1 MQGEDKLAG
10 MLYDRRPKP
19 AFNQRMIMVR
29 FSPSSLLSTV
39 AALFLAAVVGI
50 VLAVSNERVTGLDWQ
65 VDENTVTVSGQVA
78 EAAELKNAHVMTV
91 ASSNV
96 YFNITPD
103 DLIPEPDV
111 LPKFAMVQEFMARQQ
126 RLADVLKAPVLTLIL
141 ANGDE
146 LNVPLR
152 NRHLSDL
159 PIDFWL
165 QIIAGFL
172 GLMITAGVWSY
183 KPQLLS
189 ARIFLISGVGFALL
203 CSTLAYY
210 STRELAIS
218 ELAFRIAHAGN
229 RLGMVLLTYGGSA
242 LLWHY
247 PSQLGK
253 FPFGRVTFVVA
264 LLAWT
269 NETMQWIDT
278 PFHSYFD
285 LFFICTTLSF
295 VNGMLQ
301 WRRSKDQPLERAALR
316 WLLLSFLISFSLIW
330 LLYVLPIVLTSAL
343 QLDLVV
349 ASYIVLCVFLGI
361 AVGISRYR
369 IFDLERWWLA
379 VWLWF
384 LSGMLVF
391 IVDIAL
397 ITLLD
402 IGVLSSLT
410 LTILIVGWL
419 YFPLRQRVLR
429 RFMGR
434 QSQPLKE
441 LLPNILSFMLT
452 PHTREKA
459 EEFWQSLLD
468 QAIRPIQQEI
478 DKQPSEQFAI
488 EDDGMVLRAPSI
500 DGQYSLE
507 LAGCDGGRR
516 LFSHSD
522 ISVLQQCYDLIRFGE
537 HQYML
542 REDATNRERERI
554 MRDLHDDVGAKLLTL
569 IHRVPDP
576 YADMARSALTTLR
589 ETIFSLGN
597 DNDRPLDEFM
607 ASLREECIDRC
618 EAANCELHWQV
629 PATGNC
635 KVTAHVQINLS
646 RVIRECMTNSLKHSQ
661 PKNIWITMS
670 LTDAFEIDMH
680 LEHDGP
686 AVPVQNWQANNGML
700 NMFRRMNELAGT
712 ITFDDREGQGV
723 DINLR
728 FPVPL

>member
-1 MQGEDKLAG
+1 
-10 MLYDRRPKP
+10 
-19 AFNQRMIMVR
+19 
-29 FSPSSLLSTV
+29 
-39 AALFLAAVVGI
+39 LAAVIGI
-50 VLAVSNERVTGLDWQ
+50 LLAVTFERVTGLEWQ
-65 VDENTVTVSGQVA
+65 TEGNVVTVSGQIA
-78 EAAELKNAHVMTV
+78 EGAQLSNAKIF
-91 ASSNV
+91 AIESSNG
-96 YFNITPD
+96 YFEITAD

-111 LPKFAMVQEFMARQQ
+111 LPKFEMVQQFMARQQ
-126 RLADVLKAPVLTLIL
+126 QLATLLKAPSATLIF

-146 LNVPLR
+146 VELPLR
-152 NRHLSDL
+152 NRQITDL
-159 PIDFWL
+159 PLDFWL

-183 KPQLLS
+183 RPSLMS
-189 ARIFLISGVGFALL
+189 ARIFMICGAGFALI
-203 CSTLAYY
+203 CSSLAYY
-210 STRELAIS
+210 STRELAIT
-218 ELAFRIAHAGN
+218 EMAFRISHAGN

-247 PSQLGK
+247 PSQLGR
-253 FPFGRVTFVVA
+253 FPFGRLTFLVA
-264 LLAWT
+264 FVFWL
-269 NETMQWIDT
+269 NETLQVFDS

-285 LFFICTTLSF
+285 VFFVCTTLS
-295 VNGMLQ
+295 VTNGILQ

-316 WLLLSFLISFSLIW
+316 WLLLSFLISFSAIW

-349 ASYIVLCVFLGI
+349 ASYMVLSVFLGI

-369 IFDLERWWLA
+369 IFDLEKWWLA

-384 LSGMLVF
+384 ISGMLVF
-391 IVDIAL
+391 VVDVTL

-402 IGVLSSLT
+402 FGLLSSLT

-419 YFPLRQRVLR
+419 YFPIRQRVLK

-441 LLPNILSFMLT
+441 LLPKILAFMLT

-459 EEFWQSLLD
+459 EEFWHSLVD
-468 QAIRPIQQEI
+468 QAIRPIQREM
-478 DKQPSEQFAI
+478 DNHPSLEFTI
-488 EDDGMVLRAPSI
+488 EDDGMVLRVPGIS
-500 DGQYSLE
+500 GQYSLE

-516 LFSHSD
+516 LFSKND
-522 ISVLQQCYDLIRFGE
+522 IAVLQQCFDLIRFGE
-537 HQYML
+537 HQYQL

-597 DNDRPLDEFM
+597 DNDQPLDDFM

-618 EAANCELHWQV
+618 EAADCELHWQV
-629 PATGNC
+629 PTTGNC
-635 KVTAHVQINLS
+635 NVAAHVQINLS

-661 PKNIWITMS
+661 PKNIWIQMS
-670 LTDAFEIDMH
+670 LSETFE
-680 LEHDGP
+680 LEIRISHDGI
-686 AVPVQNWQANNGML
+686 AAPVNEWQANNGML
-700 NMFRRMNELAGT
+700 NMFRRMNELAGS
-712 ITFDDREGQGV
+712 ITFEDREQQGIE
-723 DINLR
+723 INLR
-728 FPVPL
+728 FPIPVLDNPKIMNKE